1 MRKLTILAAILL
13 CSNLLQAQ
21 HIDHC
26 TADGLMARIAKK
38 DTLFIIHFWA
48 TWCGPCVKEM
58 GEYNKLQKKY
68 EGSIVKIILV
78 SLDRDRDYP
87 QKIARFADK
96 KSLTSEIV
104 WLSDADPN
112 SYIPRIDD
120 TWQGSIPATL
130 IIQPSKYF
138 RQFVEGEATAG
149 QISGIVDKQ
158 LSL

>member
-1 MRKLTILAAILL
+1 MRRLIILVCILFF
-13 CSNLLQAQ
+13 SNLAEAQ
-21 HIDHC
+21 HIEHY
-26 TADGLMARIAKK
+26 TADALMARIVKK
-38 DTLFIIHFWA
+38 DTLYIIHFWA

-58 GEYNKLQKKY
+58 QVYNQLQKKY

-87 QKIARFADK
+87 QKIAKFADK
-96 KSLTSEIV
+96 KNLTSEII
-104 WLSDADPN
+104 WLSDNDPN
-112 SYIPRIDD
+112 YYVPRIDE

-149 QISGIVDKQ
+149 QIAAIADKQ